1 MIVKVILGT
10 ISNARKLVSIAERIS
25 CDAELCSGRYVV
37 DAKSMLGV
45 LGMPEFKVGE
55 LHIHTDEQNECNQI
69 IEDLLEAGL
78 LVDTN
83 DAVKRSIYDITTFG
97 EILIDF
103 TWQGVN
109 EDGQTLFAQNPGGA
123 LANVAVA
130 AAKLGGHVAF
140 IGKAGKDMHGE
151 YLKSVLEKENVET
164 EGMLLDGNYFTT
176 LAFVNVD
183 EHGER
188 TFSFAR
194 KPGADTKMEKEEIDV
209 DILDKTQIF
218 HVGSLS
224 LTEQPARDT
233 THYAIQRAKEKGSI
247 ISYDPNYRGSL
258 WKDEETAKEQMRS
271 LIPYVD
277 IMKISDE
284 ETKLL
289 TDKESPEEAAE
300 ILFKKGV
307 KIIAVTLGSD
317 GAYLYCSE
325 GGVHIPGF
333 VSKAVD
339 TNGAGDSFW
348 GGFLYCISKGGKRPE
363 YVSMDELKRYVRF
376 GNAVAS
382 LCVEKKGAIPAM
394 PKLSQVEER
403 IGK

>member
-1 MIVKVILGT
+1 MIVKVVLGT
-10 ISNARKLVSIAERIS
+10 MSNARKLVSIAESIS

-37 DAKSMLGV
+37 NAKSMLGV
-45 LGMPEFKVGE
+45 LSMPELKFGE
-55 LHIHTDEQNECNQI
+55 LHIHSDEQNECNRI
-69 IEDLLEAGL
+69 LEKLYEAGL
-78 LVDTN
+78 LA
-83 DAVKRSIYDITTFG
+83 DARDAARRSLYDIATFG

-123 LANVAVA
+123 PANVAVA

-164 EGMLLDGNYFTT
+164 TGMLLDEKYFTT

-183 EHGER
+183 EYGER

-194 KPGADTKMEKEEIDV
+194 KPGADTKIEKEELDV

-218 HVGSLS
+218 HIGSLS

-247 ISYDPNYRGSL
+247 ISYDPNYRASL
-258 WKDEETAKEQMRS
+258 WKDEEMAKKQMRS
-271 LIPYVD
+271 LISYVD

-289 TDKESPEEAAE
+289 TDKESPEEAAVT
-300 ILFKKGV
+300 LFRMGV
-307 KIIAVTLGSD
+307 KIVVVTLGSN
-317 GAYLYCSE
+317 GAYLYCKE
-325 GGVHIPGF
+325 GGVYIPGF

-348 GGFLYCISKGGKRPE
+348 GGFLYCISKDGKRPE
-363 YVSMDELKRYVRF
+363 IITMNELKEYVRF

-394 PKLSQVEER
+394 PTLAQVEER
-403 IGK
+403 MG

>member
-1 MIVKVILGT
+1 MIVKVVLGT
-10 ISNARKLVSIAERIS
+10 MSNARKLVSIAESIS

-37 DAKSMLGV
+37 NAKSMLGV
-45 LGMPEFKVGE
+45 LSMPELKFGE
-55 LHIHTDEQNECNQI
+55 LHIHSDEQNECNRI
-69 IEDLLEAGL
+69 LEKLYEAGL
-78 LVDTN
+78 LA
-83 DAVKRSIYDITTFG
+83 DARDAARRSLYDIATFG

-123 LANVAVA
+123 PANVAVA

-164 EGMLLDGNYFTT
+164 TGMLLDEKYFTT

-183 EHGER
+183 ENGER

-194 KPGADTKMEKEEIDV
+194 KPGADTKIEKEELDV

-218 HVGSLS
+218 HIGSLS

-247 ISYDPNYRGSL
+247 ISYDPNYRASL
-258 WKDEETAKEQMRS
+258 WKDEEMAKKQMRS
-271 LIPYVD
+271 LISYVD

-289 TDKESPEEAAE
+289 TDKESPEEAAVT
-300 ILFKKGV
+300 LFRMGV
-307 KIIAVTLGSD
+307 KIVVVTLGSN
-317 GAYLYCSE
+317 GAYLYCKE
-325 GGVHIPGF
+325 GGVYIPGF

-348 GGFLYCISKGGKRPE
+348 GGFLYCISKDGKRPE
-363 YVSMDELKRYVRF
+363 IITMNELKEYVRF

-394 PKLSQVEER
+394 PTLAQVEER
-403 IGK
+403 MG

>member
-1 MIVKVILGT
+1 M
-10 ISNARKLVSIAERIS
+10 
-25 CDAELCSGRYVV
+25 D
-37 DAKSMLGV
+37 
-45 LGMPEFKVGE
+45 
-55 LHIHTDEQNECNQI
+55 TDEV
-69 IEDLLEAGL
+69 A
-78 LVDTN
+78 
-83 DAVKRSIYDITTFG
+83 KRSLYDITTFG

-109 EDGQTLFAQNPGGA
+109 EDGQTLFARNPGGA
-123 LANVAVA
+123 PANVAVA
-130 AAKLGGHVAF
+130 AAKLGAHTAF
-140 IGKAGKDMHGE
+140 IGKAGKDIHGE
-151 YLKSVLEKENVET
+151 YLKTVLEKENVET
-164 EGMLLDGNYFTT
+164 EGMLLDENYFTT

-183 EHGER
+183 KNGER

-209 DILDKTQIF
+209 DILDKTCIF
-218 HVGSLS
+218 HIGSLS

-233 THYAIQRAKEKGSI
+233 TYYAIRRAKEKGSI

-363 YVSMDELKRYVRF
+363 DVSMDELKKYVRF

-394 PKLSQVEER
+394 PTLAQVEER
-403 IGK
+403 MEC

>member
-1 MIVKVILGT
+1 MIVKVVLGT
-10 ISNARKLVSIAERIS
+10 MSNARKLVSIAESIS

-37 DAKSMLGV
+37 NAKSMLGV
-45 LGMPEFKVGE
+45 LSMPELKFGE
-55 LHIHTDEQNECNQI
+55 LHIHSDEQNECNRI
-69 IEDLLEAGL
+69 LEKLYEAGL
-78 LVDTN
+78 LA
-83 DAVKRSIYDITTFG
+83 DARDAARRSLYDIATFG

-123 LANVAVA
+123 PANVAVA

-164 EGMLLDGNYFTT
+164 TGMFLDEKYFTT

-183 EHGER
+183 EYGER

-194 KPGADTKMEKEEIDV
+194 KPGADTKIEKEEIDV

-218 HVGSLS
+218 HIGSLS

-247 ISYDPNYRGSL
+247 ISYDPNYRASL
-258 WKDEETAKEQMRS
+258 WKDEETAQKQMRS
-271 LIPYVD
+271 LISYVD

-289 TDKESPEEAAE
+289 TDKESPEEAAAT
-300 ILFKKGV
+300 LFRMGV
-307 KIIAVTLGSD
+307 KIVVVTLGSN
-317 GAYLYCSE
+317 GAYLYCKE
-325 GGVHIPGF
+325 GGAYIPGF

-348 GGFLYCISKGGKRPE
+348 GGFLYCISKDGKRPE
-363 YVSMDELKRYVRF
+363 IITMNELKEYVRF

-394 PKLSQVEER
+394 PTLAQVEER
-403 IGK
+403 MG